1 MYLSND
7 QLKLFCLECVKTV
20 DESVESK
27 IFPLL
32 EQLVKQHSMVNVYK
46 AVDFIEEF
54 ENSLNTLLYEDRNFK
69 DYDLLYFICGG
80 SENEIIVNDYL
91 YTLEEIAE
99 LFEGKLKGKILHFAN
114 SKTLNL
120 DSETAQYFLDVTGA
134 KAISGYQDQSFT
146 SSMLLDYHFFSLYP
160 DFYDVTDVV
169 EALFQKHY
177 ALCINLGFHLY
188 Y

>member
-1 MYLSND
+1 MYLAND

-20 DESVESK
+20 DESAESK

-32 EQLVKQHSMVNVYK
+32 EQLVKNHSIVNVYK
-46 AVDFIEEF
+46 AVDSIEDF
-54 ENSLNTLLYEDRNFK
+54 EESLNTLLYEDRNFK

-80 SENEIIVNDYL
+80 TENEIIVNDYI

-134 KAISGYQDQSFT
+134 KAISGYDKPIPILST
-146 SSMLLDYHFFSLYP
+146 ILDNLYFSLYQE
-160 DFYDVTDVV
+160 YDDVV
-169 EALFQKHY
+169 DLVEILFEKQY
-177 ALCINLGFHLY
+177 ALASSMGFTLY

>member
-1 MYLSND
+1 MYLSNE
-7 QLKLFCLECVKTV
+7 QLKLFCLECVKSV
-20 DESVESK
+20 DESADSK

-32 EQLVKQHSMVNVYK
+32 EQLVKQHNIVNVYK
-46 AVDFIEEF
+46 AVDSIEDF
-54 ENSLNTLLYEDRNFK
+54 EESLNTLLYEDRNFK

-80 SENEIIVNDYL
+80 RENEIIVNDYL

-99 LFEGKLKGKILHFAN
+99 MFEGKLKGKILHFAN

-134 KAISGYQDQSFT
+134 KAISGYQQQSFT

-160 DFYDVTDVV
+160 DFDDVTDVV

-177 ALCINLGFHLY
+177 TLCTNLGFHLY

>member
-1 MYLSND
+1 MYLPNEQS
-7 QLKLFCLECVKTV
+7 KVFCLECVSAVNDTA
-20 DESVESK
+20 ESAV
-27 IFPLL
+27 FPLL
-32 EQLVKQHSMVNVYK
+32 EQLVQNHHIVNVYK
-46 AVDFIEEF
+46 AVDSIDDF
-54 ENSLNTLLYEDRNFK
+54 ENSLNVLLYEDRNFK

-80 SENEIIVNDYL
+80 TENEIIVNDYL

-134 KAISGYQDQSFT
+134 KAISGYQHQNFT
-146 SSMLLDYHFFSLYP
+146 SSILLDYHFLALHIHFT
-160 DFYDVTDVV
+160 DVTELV
-169 EALFQKHY
+169 EELFQKHY
-177 ALCINLGFHLY
+177 ALCTNLGFHLY